1 MKTERIASL
10 DALRGI
16 AIAGMLFSGL
26 IPFGVLPGW
35 MYHAQNPPPLHLF
48 NPGLPGISWVD
59 LVFPLFLFAMGAAIP
74 LAMSAALAGGRSRRS
89 LALGVAQRAFL
100 MLVFAVYV
108 KHISP
113 HVAALGAPWQTA
125 LYSLSGFLLLFPMLA
140 GLPRAWTPALRTLVR
155 AVGWGGAALLMF
167 LFRAQD
173 GSRFDYQR
181 NDIIIVVLANVALSG
196 ALLWLATRRRPALR
210 LALLCLLLALRL
222 AQDVPG
228 WGQWL
233 WNLSPLPALVAV
245 AFQQYLF
252 IVVPGLFA
260 GECLLRLARSPAP
273 APSARLD
280 VAAFV
285 CAALVPAL
293 LIGLFGRWWLATAA
307 IMAPLCCALV
317 WSLRDGAP
325 RALAR
330 MAGCTVFLLVL
341 GMAFEPYEG
350 GIQKGRATLSFYFV
364 GAGAGMLML
373 VLLHILIEVRRYGAA
388 FALLTGAGHN
398 PLAAYAG
405 VSSLLWPVLTLS
417 GAGAA
422 IAALTAMPLP
432 GILRAA
438 AYTAA
443 LCYVAGLCARRGF
456 ALRM

>member
-1 MKTERIASL
+1 MKIERIATL

-26 IPFGVLPGW
+26 IPFRVLPGW
-35 MYHAQNPPPLHLF
+35 MYHAQNPPPLHTF

-74 LAMSAALAGGRSRRS
+74 LAMSAALARGQSRRS

-113 HVAALGAPWQTA
+113 YVAKLDTPWQTA
-125 LYSLSGFLLLFPMLA
+125 LYSLTGFLLLFPLFA
-140 GLPRAWTPALRTLVR
+140 RLPSTWTPLARTLVR
-155 AVGWGGAALLMF
+155 VLGWSGAALLMF

-173 GSRFDYQR
+173 GARFDYHR

-196 ALLWLATRRRPALR
+196 ALLWLATRRRPSLR
-210 LALLCLLLALRL
+210 LAVLCILLALRL
-222 AQDVPG
+222 AHEVPG
-228 WGQWL
+228 WGLWI

-260 GECLLRLARSPAP
+260 GECLLRLARAPAP
-273 APSARLD
+273 APSPRFD
-280 VAAFV
+280 VAAFA
-285 CAALVPAL
+285 CAALVPVL

-307 IMAPLCCALV
+307 IVAPLCCVLV
-317 WSLRDGAP
+317 WSLRAGAP

-330 MAGCTVFLLVL
+330 LAGCAVFLIVL
-341 GMAFEPYEG
+341 GLAFEPYEG

-373 VLLHILIEVRRYGAA
+373 VLLHILIEVRRFGAA
-388 FALLTGAGHN
+388 FALFTGAGRN
-398 PLAAYAG
+398 PLVAYAG
-405 VSSLLWPVLTLS
+405 VSSLLLPVLTLS

-422 IAALTAMPLP
+422 IAALTAMPSL
-432 GILRAA
+432 GIVRAA

-443 LCYVAGLCARRGF
+443 LCFVAGLCARRGL